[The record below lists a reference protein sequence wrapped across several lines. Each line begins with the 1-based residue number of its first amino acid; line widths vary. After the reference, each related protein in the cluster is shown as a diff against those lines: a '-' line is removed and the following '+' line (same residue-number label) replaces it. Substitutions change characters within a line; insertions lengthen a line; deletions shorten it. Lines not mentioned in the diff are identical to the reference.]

1 MFLHLFKYRFKSFLR
16 SKEEVFWVALF
27 PILLCT
33 CFVLAFSK
41 INDKEF
47 KFHSIPVA
55 LVYEQENKIF
65 ESVINAVS
73 ESGGDESFFKL
84 TETDAQTARKL
95 LSDSE
100 VDAVITVDSSVRMT
114 VAEDGLNQTAVSN
127 FISQYIQKSALIVD
141 ILNEKP
147 DAAPGLIAGIFGGS
161 GYVTEG
167 KLTDADIDP
176 MASYYFA
183 LIAMALLF
191 GGFFGLRCARQMKAD
206 ITPEGMRKS
215 VAPLRRSTL
224 ILAEFFATYLI
235 HLILIVILLLYMVF
249 VLRINISAQIGYI
262 ALTCAAGSLFG
273 VSFGIFIGSIP
284 KLKETVQT
292 TVFIVFSLLSSF
304 FGGLMVWTIKVN
316 IERSAPII
324 NRINPATLISDAL
337 YSLLIYN
344 THERYF
350 RNIISLAAA
359 AVVFCVL
366 SILMTRRNS
375 YANL

>member
-1 MFLHLFKYRFKSFLR
+1 
-16 SKEEVFWVALF
+16 
-27 PILLCT
+27 
-33 CFVLAFSK
+33 
-41 INDKEF
+41 
-47 KFHSIPVA
+47 
-55 LVYEQENKIF
+55 
-65 ESVINAVS
+65 
-73 ESGGDESFFKL
+73 
-84 TETDAQTARKL
+84 
-95 LSDSE
+95 
-100 VDAVITVDSSVRMT
+100 
-114 VAEDGLNQTAVSN
+114 
-127 FISQYIQKSALIVD
+127 
-141 ILNEKP
+141 
-147 DAAPGLIAGIFGGS
+147 
-161 GYVTEG
+161 
-167 KLTDADIDP
+167 
-176 MASYYFA
+176 
-183 LIAMALLF
+183 
-191 GGFFGLRCARQMKAD
+191 MKAD

-304 FGGLMVWTIKVN
+304 LGGLMVWTIKVN